1 MITGDINIDIKTGSI
16 HPRVDDYLNLLAHHG
31 YIPGHTYPTRG
42 PNCLDHF
49 FIKSRLDSRAIVCSA
64 GITDHDTL
72 LFSVDREHKHIP
84 QDKILKKIDYDGLLN
99 DLLEIDWKDLYEL
112 TDINIAT
119 NVFIERINVLILY
132 YTRISKRKQRLECIL
147 PWMSSGVLKCVE
159 RRDMLHL
166 EVRKNPND
174 AELQISYKN
183 YRNTCNNTIQN
194 LKNNFHRNELVKG
207 IGDSKQT
214 WKTLKRICG
223 INSKTAPNSELI
235 GIGATPLQSLNIV
248 NRP

>member
-1 MITGDINIDIKTGSI
+1 
-16 HPRVDDYLNLLAHHG
+16 
-31 YIPGHTYPTRG
+31 
-42 PNCLDHF
+42 
-49 FIKSRLDSRAIVCSA
+49 
-64 GITDHDTL
+64 
-72 LFSVDREHKHIP
+72 
-84 QDKILKKIDYDGLLN
+84 
-99 DLLEIDWKDLYEL
+99 
-112 TDINIAT
+112 
-119 NVFIERINVLILY
+119 
-132 YTRISKRKQRLECIL
+132 
-147 PWMSSGVLKCVE
+147 
-159 RRDMLHL
+159 MLHL

-248 NRP
+248 NRYFSTVGGNLANDILMTLETTESELAKNLINVPLLNESAKSFFLTPTNETEVIKIISSLKNKSSSGHDKINKKGV